1 MPSSQFNWKRQ
12 FNSVDEDDNENDK
25 VLPIHCE
32 EVFHQ
37 GIKFKT
43 KVIFIVFVQ
52 NYFTEISIFGLHK
65 INNPCFWSS
74 T

>member
-12 FNSVDEDDNENDK
+12 FNSVDDDDNENDK

-43 KVIFIVFVQ
+43 KVILLILFKFILQKILYLV
-52 NYFTEISIFGLHK
+52 LHK
-65 INNPCFWSS
+65 INIPYFLSS
-74 T
+74 

>member
-12 FNSVDEDDNENDK
+12 FNSVDEDDNEIDK

-43 KVIFIVFVQ
+43 KVILLILFKFILQKILYLV
-52 NYFTEISIFGLHK
+52 LHK
-65 INNPCFWSS
+65 INIPYFLSS
-74 T
+74 

>member
-12 FNSVDEDDNENDK
+12 FNSVDDDDNENDK

-43 KVIFIVFVQ
+43 KVIFIVL
-52 NYFTEISIFGLHK
+52 I
-65 INNPCFWSS
+65 
-74 T
+74 